1 MRGRAELERSENG
14 KDCRLICGR
23 SALRWGLMENPGPSA
38 AESRESRLP
47 SDAAALISPK
57 PSIACLAAAASAAVL
72 VLLWQ
77 SLTVHYNYSGN
88 WTALFRTGD
97 TYTVPPSLFPGTYI
111 FSETDGYDGMW
122 YRYIAHD
129 PLSRRGLAEFIDVA
143 GIRYRRILVPG
154 LAHLLG
160 TGRPEWIDGAYIAVV
175 WVFVALGVYWCSRYF
190 RLHGRGPAWRL
201 LFLLV
206 PATLTSIDRM
216 VVDGPLTALFA
227 GFLFYAETS
236 SWRKAYLIALL
247 AFLTRETG
255 ILLIAGLVMH
265 SVLKKQYR
273 RAILSSTAALPTF
286 AWYAFVWRHA
296 KPGALPDVFAWPL
309 LGIVRR
315 MFTVREFAG
324 PVWKELIFQ
333 TVDLLSVLGLLLS
346 IILALWWIAK
356 QPLNPVGI
364 TVGLF
369 CGLGLVLGSPYY
381 LREAYGFARAVSP
394 LLLFVLLAGVRKRA
408 WPALLAPLSMTL
420 SVGLF
425 FVTPAWRILMAL
437 PR

>member
-1 MRGRAELERSENG
+1 M
-14 KDCRLICGR
+14 D
-23 SALRWGLMENPGPSA
+23 NPGPPA
-38 AESRESRLP
+38 PESWRPRLP
-47 SDAAALISPK
+47 RDAAALKSPK
-57 PSIACLAAAASAAVL
+57 PSIVCLLAAVSAAVF

-88 WTALFRTGD
+88 WTALFHTGD
-97 TYTVPPSLFPGTYI
+97 TYAVPPGLIPGTYI
-111 FSETDGYDGMW
+111 FAETDGYDGMW

-129 PLSRRGLAEFIDVA
+129 PLFRQGLAEFIDVA
-143 GIRYRRILVPG
+143 GIRYRRILVPA

-160 TGRPEWIDGAYIAVV
+160 AGRPEWIDGAYIAVV

-190 RLHGRGPAWRL
+190 HLHGCGPAWGL
-201 LFLLV
+201 LFLLA
-206 PATLTSIDRM
+206 PGTLTSIDRM

-227 GFLFYAETS
+227 GFLYCVETS
-236 SWRKAYLIALL
+236 SWKKAYLIALL

-255 ILLIAGLVMH
+255 ILLIAGLVLH
-265 SVLKKQYR
+265 LVLEKQYR
-273 RAILSSTAALPTF
+273 RAILSSTAALPAL

-309 LGIVRR
+309 VGIVRR

-333 TVDLLSVLGLLLS
+333 TVDLLAVLGLLLS
-346 IILALWWIAK
+346 IILALWWISK
-356 QPLNPVGI
+356 QPLNPAGI

-369 CGLGLVLGSPYY
+369 CVLGLVLGSPYY

-394 LLLFVLLAGVRKRA
+394 LLLFVLLAGVLKRA

-437 PR
+437 PW